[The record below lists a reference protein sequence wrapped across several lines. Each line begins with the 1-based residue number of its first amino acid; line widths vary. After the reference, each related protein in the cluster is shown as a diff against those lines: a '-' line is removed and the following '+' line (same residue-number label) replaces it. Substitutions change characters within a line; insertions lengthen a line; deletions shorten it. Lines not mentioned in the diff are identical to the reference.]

1 MISVEAQIIELSN
14 GTIKRVVIGNAIYQT
29 DILGFIQEGEPEEYF
44 VPETQEEQDQIDNQI
59 ARQNNRGREIKE
71 INGTKIF
78 ENVYFDVRAVT
89 RKNYTMNDVYNVIS
103 KYYDPSD
110 YDIKEIGQAYLDSCS
125 RRTSKRI
132 DLGPIVYQDNKYK
145 YYKKIIDEIKK
156 KGEPIEKIIREHYP
170 HVEYKTVNSYAR
182 KYRSFIS
189 KQNQRVQKDDIE
201 PEDGIVGRSKKY
213 QRKVTKA
220 EYDAVN
226 KCIHRFNFIAKT
238 KSISKE
244 TGLDLQKVRAV
255 LDLMRERNKIKLV
268 KSIEKGVYY
277 IPT

>member
-170 HVEYKTVNSYAR
+170 HVEYKTVNAYAR
-182 KYRSFIS
+182 KYRNFIS
-189 KQNQRVQKDDIE
+189 KQNQKVQKDDVKI
-201 PEDGIVGRSKKY
+201 EDGIVGHSKSY
-213 QRKVTKA
+213 HRDVTKR
-220 EYDAVN
+220 EYDDVN
-226 KCIHRFNFIAKT
+226 RCLHKFNFIATT

-244 TGLDLQKVRAV
+244 TNLSNFIIRSV
-255 LDLMRERNKIKLV
+255 LDVMKKQKHIKT
-268 KSIEKGVYY
+268 KFSEDNGTYY
-277 IPT
+277 VLA